1 MKQEV
6 WNLRHQPMHKVLLFW
21 AVGHLGAP
29 EVISCRRSVCSLQYA
44 RMALGAASAHSSNTF
59 ICPDTQFGRQRNLGR
74 GHETRGFVSHSIW
87 SHFSFLL
94 PLLSCFFLAVLSVSP
109 PVPKLSQCLSS
120 SLPLPSSSLTFFCSW
135 FNGIAFSGVF
145 YKMPWG
151 GSRNTF
157 PNSLFWLLGA
167 GIHSWP
173 LFCSSKTTIHS
184 ANHCFSFCWLEGE
197 RIR

>member
-29 EVISCRRSVCSLQYA
+29 EVISCSVCSLQYA
-44 RMALGAASAHSSNTF
+44 RLALGAASAHSSNTF

-87 SHFSFLL
+87 SNFSFLL
-94 PLLSCFFLAVLSVSP
+94 PPLSCFFPAVLSVSP
-109 PVPKLSQCLSS
+109 PAPKLSQCLSS

-145 YKMPWG
+145 YKNALGRFKEYLSQLLVLITRSWHTQLAP
-151 GSRNTF
+151 F
-157 PNSLFWLLGA
+157 LF
-167 GIHSWP
+167 
-173 LFCSSKTTIHS
+173 
-184 ANHCFSFCWLEGE
+184 E
-197 RIR
+197 